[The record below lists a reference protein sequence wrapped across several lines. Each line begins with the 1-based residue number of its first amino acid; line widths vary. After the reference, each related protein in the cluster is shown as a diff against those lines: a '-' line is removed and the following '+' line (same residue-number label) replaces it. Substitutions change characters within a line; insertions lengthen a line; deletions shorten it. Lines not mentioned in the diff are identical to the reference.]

1 MKLKKIKVSKYQ
13 HSDDFGKMIIPY
25 VEILF
30 DPFENEITSES
41 FDQKKYEYSLSA
53 TEIDRISQISARR
66 FYDENVKDVL
76 SEKKVLS
83 AKEINGIKEFLK
95 LNGVDF
101 GKLIGLDKSSI
112 SRLLSKNQ
120 IPQKDKMILMMERVR
135 EELDHTGINKIILEK
150 LYLDSK
156 TVKTMEKICLPANQI
171 AEFFIRRFIKTDSPI
186 THLKLQKLLY
196 YAQGIGFGR
205 CDLKLIQG
213 PFLAWEHGPVIK
225 EIYDTYKAQDKNPL
239 PVNEKINLEAL
250 LKNEIV
256 TNILEETVSLY
267 GIYDAWFLRDKTHQ
281 EKPWLETPKDAV
293 ISDDLMISFFKKA
306 LV

>member
-13 HSDDFGKMIIPY
+13 HADDFGKMTIPY

-30 DPFENEITSES
+30 DSSENEITSEN
-41 FDQKKYEYSLSA
+41 FNQKEHDYSLTA

-66 FYDENVKDVL
+66 FYDENIKDVL

-83 AKEINGIKEFLK
+83 AREINGIKEFLK

-101 GKLIGLDKSSI
+101 GKLIGLDKSSV

-120 IPQKDKMILMMERVR
+120 TPQKDKMILMMERTR
-135 EELDHTGINKIILEK
+135 EELDHPGINKIILEK
-150 LYLDSK
+150 LYLDTK
-156 TVKTMEKICLPANQI
+156 FVKSMEKVCLPANQV
-171 AEFFIRRFIKTDSPI
+171 AEFFIRKFIKTDSPI

-205 CDLKLIQG
+205 CDLKLVQE
-213 PFLAWEHGPVIK
+213 PFLAWEHGPVVK
-225 EIYDTYKAQDKNPL
+225 EVYDSYKSHDKNPL
-239 PVNEKINLEAL
+239 PMNDKANLETL
-250 LKNEIV
+250 LKNETV
-256 TNILEETVSLY
+256 VNILEETVSLY

-281 EKPWLETPKDAV
+281 EKPWLETSRDAV
-293 ISDDLMISFFKKA
+293 ISDDLMIGFFKKV

>member
-1 MKLKKIKVSKYQ
+1 MKFKKIKVFKYQ
-13 HSDDFGKMIIPY
+13 HTDDFGKMIFPSI
-25 VEILF
+25 EILF
-30 DPFENEITSES
+30 DPSENEITAEN
-41 FDQKKYEYSLSA
+41 FDQKKHEYSLTA

-66 FYDENVKDVL
+66 FYDENIKDVR
-76 SEKKVLS
+76 SGKKTLS
-83 AKEINGIKEFLK
+83 AREINGVKEFLK

-120 IPQKDKMILMMERVR
+120 TPQKDKMILIMERIH
-135 EELDHTGINKIILEK
+135 EELDHPGVNKIILEN

-156 TVKTMEKICLPANQI
+156 SVVSVEKICLPAGSV
-171 AEFFIRRFIKTDSPI
+171 AEYFIRKFSKTDSPI

-205 CDLKLIQG
+205 CNLKLLKE
-213 PFLAWEHGPVIK
+213 PLLAWEHGPVIK
-225 EIYDTYKAQDKNPL
+225 EVYDIYKSHDKNPL
-239 PVNEKINLEAL
+239 PENEKVNLDSL

-256 TNILEETVSLY
+256 INILEETVSLY
-267 GIYDAWFLRDKTHQ
+267 GIYDAWFLRSKTHQ
-281 EKPWLETPKDAV
+281 EKPWLETAKDAV
-293 ISDDLMISFFKKA
+293 ISDELMMGFFKKV